1 MGWMATRT
9 ERHARR
15 CATSG
20 RPASKGGGQSGILQR
35 PPPVILRDGLRGNA
49 GFLILTK
56 AKPRRISAA
65 YAQLNAAFPLAFPR
79 NDADIRPLT
88 VTLRDDLSAWMVAQ
102 PDSGLARKLL
112 GAMQRH
118 CSRETYQHTVITGAM
133 RINLAGEPVEAVTP
147 AGQAHAESRI
157 AAILAAGA
165 EPAPPKPK
173 TTPNPKPTLPAQPAK
188 AQAMPTVIV
197 KKRRTVVRPD

>member
-1 MGWMATRT
+1 MTRT
-9 ERHARR
+9 K
-15 CATSG
+15 SPG
-20 RPASKGGGQSGILQR
+20 
-35 PPPVILRDGLRGNA
+35 
-49 GFLILTK
+49 
-56 AKPRRISAA
+56 ISAA
-65 YAQLNAAFPLAFPR
+65 VYAQLNAAFPLAFPL

-88 VTLRDDLSAWMVAQ
+88 VTIRDDLTAWIAAQ
-102 PDSGLARKLL
+102 PDSGLARQLL

-118 CSRETYQHTVITGAM
+118 CSRETYQRTVIAGTL

-157 AAILAAGA
+157 AAMLAARA
-165 EPAPPKPK
+165 EKAQRLAAQRAQPKTSPAPPKPQ
-173 TTPNPKPTLPAQPAK
+173 PKAPPKLKQPSPPPAQPVK